1 MGEKVRLH
9 PGQAQLPG
17 RWGDR
22 VGILGVALKCLE
34 GLSEGMLGA
43 DLFLAHR
50 ISLPA
55 RSNRGAGHSAPGLV
69 REYNVDVEIF

>member
-43 DLFLAHR
+43 DFFLGQR
-50 ISLPA
+50 IPLLASSSRDGDRP
-55 RSNRGAGHSAPGLV
+55 APGEM
-69 REYNVDVEIF
+69 RARC

>member
-34 GLSEGMLGA
+34 DLSEGMFEA
-43 DLFLAHR
+43 DLFPAQY
-50 ISLPA
+50 IPLPA
-55 RSNRGAGHSAPGLV
+55 SSSRGAGHPALGEMRAS
-69 REYNVDVEIF
+69 R